1 MDENYKREGFKKFL
15 VVGIAKENWKRKVY
29 ENEFRSLLKEQKVE
43 AISSWEEL
51 PDGVQISRET
61 FDEFFSNQNIDAVL
75 VIVEGGSSSEQTFV
89 QGGTSYVGV
98 GFYGFY
104 ASTAAVFYSP
114 GYLSENTI
122 VHMQANLFE
131 TTEGNLIWGGAS
143 ESYEP
148 KNTSD
153 VIKAVSW
160 KMVDEISRAGFIQ

>member
-1 MDENYKREGFKKFL
+1 M
-15 VVGIAKENWKRKVY
+15 
-29 ENEFRSLLKEQKVE
+29 
-43 AISSWEEL
+43 EEL
-51 PDGVQISRET
+51 PEGVKISKET
-61 FDEFFSNQNIDAVL
+61 FDEYFSNQNIDAVL

-131 TTEGNLIWGGAS
+131 TTEGNLIWRGSS

-148 KNTSD
+148 KNLKET
-153 VIKAVSW
+153 IKAVSNQ
-160 KMVDEISRAGFIQ
+160 VISELYIEGYIK